1 MTIAWFFIGL
11 VCLMALNIPI
21 AFSMAGVALGF
32 ILLSG
37 TAPLELVVQRMISG
51 SDSFVL
57 LAIPFFLLA
66 GSLMNAGGVT
76 QRLMQFARSLV
87 GHITGGLSHVTVVTN
102 MIMAGMSGS
111 AVADCTGTGS
121 ILIPAMVRERY
132 APAFAAAITA
142 TAATIGPIIPP
153 SIPMVLYAAIVNISV
168 ARMFVGGFLPGVM
181 MGLFLMAIGY
191 VISKRRGYPREPRVT
206 LRAFLVSFKD
216 SILALLM
223 PVIVLGGILLGA
235 FTPTEA
241 AVVAAL
247 YAFALGFFVYKEL
260 ALRHLPAVA
269 EEVIIGTASVMLIV
283 GAAAPFGWLLAA
295 EQAPQH
301 LAAAFAILG
310 KPWMLLLAVNLL
322 LLILGCFMEAVSI
335 LIILSPVLA
344 PIVAAAGINEVHFG
358 VVLVLNLMIGT
369 VTPPVGMLMYIVC
382 RIAKI
387 SIVEFAREA
396 FWPTVGLIVVL
407 FLITFIPSLVVW
419 LPNLI
424 LGAKP

>member
-1 MTIAWFFIGL
+1 MTVAWFFIAL
-11 VCLMALNIPI
+11 LCLMALNVPI
-21 AFSMAGVALGF
+21 AFCMVGVGLGY
-32 ILLSG
+32 ILLVG
-37 TAPLELVVQRMISG
+37 NVPLELVVQRMISG

-76 QRLMQFARSLV
+76 QRLTRFARAMV
-87 GHITGGLSHVTVVTN
+87 GHITGGLAHVTIVTN

-121 ILIPAMVRERY
+121 ILIPAMVRDRY
-132 APAFAAAITA
+132 SPAFAAAITA

-153 SIPMVLYAAIVNISV
+153 SIPMVIYAAIVNISV
-168 ARMFVGGFLPGVM
+168 ARLFLGGFLPGVL
-181 MGLFLMAIGY
+181 MGGILMGIAY
-191 VISKRRGYPREPRVT
+191 FISKRRGYPREPRVT
-206 LRAFLVSFKD
+206 WRTFAVSFKE
-216 SILALLM
+216 SVLALLM
-223 PVIVLGGILLGA
+223 PVIVLGGILLGV

-247 YAFALGFFVYKEL
+247 YAFVLGAFIYHEL
-260 ALRHLPAVA
+260 KLRHLLLVA

-295 EQAPQH
+295 ERAPQN
-301 LAAAFAILG
+301 LAAAFAFLAQ
-310 KPWMLLLAVNLL
+310 PWQLLLAINILL
-322 LLILGCFMEAVSI
+322 LVLGCFMEAVSI

-344 PIVAAAGINEVHFG
+344 PIVAAAGINETHFG

-382 RIAKI
+382 RISGV

-396 FWPTVGLIVVL
+396 FLPTIGLILVL
-407 FLITFIPSLVVW
+407 FLITYIPSFVLW
-419 LPNLI
+419 LPNL
-424 LGAKP
+424 LLR